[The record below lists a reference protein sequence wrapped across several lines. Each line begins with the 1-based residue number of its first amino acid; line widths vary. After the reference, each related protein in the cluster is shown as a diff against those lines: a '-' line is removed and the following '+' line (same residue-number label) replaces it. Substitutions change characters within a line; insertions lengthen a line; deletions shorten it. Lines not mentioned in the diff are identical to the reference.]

1 MKKNE
6 LMNGDIVTLRK
17 GSVAVVIGIGEE
29 AYLVFQNSG
38 FEFLD
43 DYYNDDLVCEDFDDA
58 IMQVFRNSGGFGFEA
73 IDEETPIWE
82 RNENWVR
89 PTAEECAAARFQ
101 MEKEQQEQ
109 LAETCAAAEDQKE
122 HFIDVIAQQ
131 FYGNCTYTSIRR
143 ESIDFF
149 LKGILS
155 PELFNEETENVDRRI
170 VRLPGFDNLVIVYD
184 QIQEDRYVQVEFPEL
199 LAREGEYYRQRWGE
213 ELAMQVSCDIPEIDF
228 KIHTRCFACRID
240 ENGEL
245 QSLHPE
251 DSASVINAFCGKQI

>member
-6 LMNGDIVTLRK
+6 LINGDIVVLKT
-17 GSVAVVIGIGEE
+17 GSVAVVIGSGED

-43 DYYNDDLVCEDFDDA
+43 DYYNDDLVSDDFDDA
-58 IMQVFRNSGGFGFEA
+58 IMQVFRNAGGFGFEV

-82 RNENWVR
+82 RSANWVR

-101 MEKEQQEQ
+101 MENEQQEQ
-109 LAETCAAAEDQKE
+109 LAEACEAAEEQKE

-143 ESIDFF
+143 ENIDFF

-155 PELFNEETENVDRRI
+155 PELVNEETEKVDRRI

-184 QIQEDRYVQVEFPEL
+184 QIQEDRYVQAEFPAL
-199 LAREGEYYRQRWGE
+199 LAEKGEHYRQRWGKE
-213 ELAMQVSCDIPEIDF
+213 MPMQVSCDIPEIDF
-228 KIHTRCFACRID
+228 KIHTCCFACRID
-240 ENGEL
+240 EKGNF
-245 QSLHPE
+245 QSLRPE
-251 DSASVINAFCGKQI
+251 DSTPVIMCFAR